1 MATTEG
7 SNTDGGERGRSASA
21 EISNMMVGLLRDYTG
36 RGPTKA
42 RTAIHDDLVTCVMQD
57 TLTKG
62 EQSLVERGEGETVLN
77 TRRLYQALMREDATK
92 GVEQILE
99 RRVTAF
105 MSDNHIDPDLAVETW
120 VLAPG
125 E

>member
-1 MATTEG
+1 MATEASDTEG
-7 SNTDGGERGRSASA
+7 SEGRRSPSA
-21 EISNMMVGLLRDYTG
+21 EISNMMVGLLREYTG

-42 RTAIHDDLVTCVMQD
+42 RTAVHDDLVTCVMQD
-57 TLTKG
+57 TLTRGERSLVDRG
-62 EQSLVERGEGETVLN
+62 EQEAVLQ
-77 TRRLYQALMREDATK
+77 TRRLYQELMRSDAMK

-120 VLAPG
+120 VLAPK

>member
-1 MATTEG
+1 MATDEISHQG
-7 SNTDGGERGRSASA
+7 SSGHGSAVA
-21 EISNMMVGLLRDYTG
+21 AISNMMVGMFRDYTG

-42 RTAIHDDLVTCVMQD
+42 RTIIHGDVVTCVMQD

-62 EQSLVERGEGETVLN
+62 EQSLVQGGRSETVLE
-77 TRRLYQALMREDATK
+77 TRRLYQGLMREGASRS
-92 GVEQILE
+92 VEQILE
-99 RRVTAF
+99 RPVIAF

-120 VLAPG
+120 VLAPQ

>member
-1 MATTEG
+1 MATEG
-7 SNTDGGERGRSASA
+7 STETRERGGGSPSA

-42 RTAIHDDLVTCVMQD
+42 RTAIHDDLVTCVLQD

-62 EQSLVERGEGETVLN
+62 EQSLVDRGEIKAVLQ
-77 TRRLYQALMREDATK
+77 TRRLYQELMRADATE
-92 GVEQILE
+92 GVEQILD
-99 RRVTAF
+99 RRVIAF
-105 MSDNHIDPDLAVETW
+105 MSDNHVDPDLAIETW
-120 VLAPG
+120 VLAPR

>member
-1 MATTEG
+1 
-7 SNTDGGERGRSASA
+7 
-21 EISNMMVGLLRDYTG
+21 MMVGLLRDYTG